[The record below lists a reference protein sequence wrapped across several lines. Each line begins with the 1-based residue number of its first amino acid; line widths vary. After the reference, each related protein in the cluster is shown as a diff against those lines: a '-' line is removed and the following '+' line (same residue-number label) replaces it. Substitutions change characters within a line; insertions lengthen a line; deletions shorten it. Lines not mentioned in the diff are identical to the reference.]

1 MELLVVGI
9 IFVFV
14 FMIVLMNAGKK
25 ARKEEGTVPQGM
37 EVLLRMVR
45 TVDMTVA
52 VIVEAEMAEAA
63 GATDPVAFRS
73 PHVTII
79 G

>member
-25 ARKEEGTVPQGM
+25 GKTRRSYGS
-37 EVLLRMVR
+37 
-45 TVDMTVA
+45 
-52 VIVEAEMAEAA
+52 A
-63 GATDPVAFRS
+63 GDGGSSSYYSDSRDDCS
-73 PHVTII
+73 SD
-79 G
+79 GGGDGGGGD